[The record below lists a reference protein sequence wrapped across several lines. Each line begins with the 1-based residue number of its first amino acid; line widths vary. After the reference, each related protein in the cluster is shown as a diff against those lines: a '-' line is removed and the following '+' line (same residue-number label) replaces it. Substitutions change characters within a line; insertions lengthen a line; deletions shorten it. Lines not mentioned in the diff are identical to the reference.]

1 MEIATGIPWISIN
14 ADLSRV
20 EKSNNIVVKKVTTGR
35 NNILSKL
42 SFRASL
48 MFVYFL
54 P

>member
-1 MEIATGIPWISIN
+1 MEMATGIPWISIN

-20 EKSNNIVVKKVTTGR
+20 GKSNNIVAKKAMVGR
-35 NNILSKL
+35 NTILSRL

>member
-1 MEIATGIPWISIN
+1 MATGIPCMSIN

-20 EKSNNIVVKKVTTGR
+20 EKSNNIVVKKATIGR
-35 NNILSKL
+35 NTILSIL

>member
-1 MEIATGIPWISIN
+1 MEMATGIPWISIN
-14 ADLSRV
+14 ADLSIV
-20 EKSNNIVVKKVTTGR
+20 EKSNNIVTRKVTMGR